1 MEQRLLATDVNKETG
16 EATIEPAHEALLR
29 QWGMLDGWLTE
40 DAGLLAVLEGI
51 KRASRDWAA
60 NNRNRAWLAHQTDR
74 LAAAERLSGDRT
86 SPPTSTGRIAITL
99 PHAAS
104 PRTMRG
110 ANGGCCRALFTFR
123 WLHHSRPTRRD
134 RTGFS

>member
-29 QWGMLDGWLTE
+29 QWGVLDGWLTE
-40 DAGLLAVLEGI
+40 DAGLLGVLEGI

-74 LAAAERLSGDRT
+74 LAAAERLSMRPDRSKGKRCIVQHT
-86 SPPTSTGRIAITL
+86 NPERTLLIKMQPANLGVVKCGRHSLLQT
-99 PHAAS
+99 
-104 PRTMRG
+104 
-110 ANGGCCRALFTFR
+110 RAED
-123 WLHHSRPTRRD
+123 HPVSR
-134 RTGFS
+134 